1 MSWYCKLTGS
11 GSVAG
16 PFLVTFP
23 LELGT
28 NEMGD
33 EGS

>member
-1 MSWYCKLTGS
+1 MSWYRKLTGS

-16 PFLVTFP
+16 SFLVTLP
-23 LELGT
+23 PELGT